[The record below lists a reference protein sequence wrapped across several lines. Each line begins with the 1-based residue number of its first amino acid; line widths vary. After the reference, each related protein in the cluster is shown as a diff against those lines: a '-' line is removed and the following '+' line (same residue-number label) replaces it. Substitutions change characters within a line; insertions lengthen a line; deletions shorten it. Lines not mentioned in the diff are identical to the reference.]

1 MNNMDNLTS
10 IYRCHDILDEKTLS
24 VIKKVKRSLFVPE
37 KYKSFSDTDLAIPLE
52 SEQHMLTP
60 SCEGKIMQS
69 MDFHINDN
77 VLVIGTGSGY
87 LTECA
92 SYLTNTVSS
101 YEIDSKLYNYGKNN
115 IDLYS
120 KNRHKIDLN
129 HQSILD
135 CLNKLSRYSKVI
147 FTCSVDTH
155 KTFIN
160 HLANDSISFF
170 FINQYKSPYK
180 TGIMVTKTRNGYR
193 LKENI
198 VISQTN
204 QIKD

>member
-24 VIKKVKRSLFVPE
+24 VIKKVKRSLFVLE

-60 SCEGKIMQS
+60 YCEGKIMQS

-92 SYLTNTVSS
+92 SYLTNTVS
-101 YEIDSKLYNYGKNN
+101 
-115 IDLYS
+115 
-120 KNRHKIDLN
+120 
-129 HQSILD
+129 
-135 CLNKLSRYSKVI
+135 
-147 FTCSVDTH
+147 
-155 KTFIN
+155 
-160 HLANDSISFF
+160 
-170 FINQYKSPYK
+170 
-180 TGIMVTKTRNGYR
+180 
-193 LKENI
+193 
-198 VISQTN
+198 
-204 QIKD
+204 

>member
-24 VIKKVKRSLFVPE
+24 VIKKVKRGLFVPE

-120 KNRHKIDLN
+120 KNRHKINLN

-147 FTCSVDTH
+147 FTCSVDTY

-160 HLANDSISFF
+160 YLGNDSTSFF

>member
-60 SCEGKIMQS
+60 SCEGKIIQS

-77 VLVIGTGSGY
+77 VIVIGTGSGY

-115 IDLYS
+115 IDLHS

-135 CLNKLSRYSKVI
+135 CLDKLSRYSKVI
-147 FTCSVDTH
+147 FTCSVDTY
-155 KTFIN
+155 KTYIN
-160 HLANDSISFF
+160 YLANDSISFF

-180 TGIMVTKTRNGYR
+180 TGIIVTKTRNGYR

-204 QIKD
+204 KIKD

>member
-1 MNNMDNLTS
+1 MNDMDNLTS
-10 IYRCHDILDEKTLS
+10 IYRCHDILDEKILS
-24 VIKKVKRSLFVPE
+24 VIKKVKRGLFVPE

-101 YEIDSKLYNYGKNN
+101 YEIDSKRHNHGKNN

-147 FTCSVDTH
+147 FTCSVDTYE
-155 KTFIN
+155 TFIN
-160 HLANDSISFF
+160 YLANDSTSFF

>member
-37 KYKSFSDTDLAIPLE
+37 KYKSFSDTDLAIPLV

-77 VLVIGTGSGY
+77 VLVVGTGSGY

-147 FTCSVDTH
+147 FTCSVDTY

-160 HLANDSISFF
+160 YLANDSTSFF

-180 TGIMVTKTRNGYR
+180 TGIMITKTRNGYR

>member
-1 MNNMDNLTS
+1 MNYMDNLTS

-24 VIKKVKRSLFVPE
+24 VIKKVKRGLFVPE

-129 HQSILD
+129 NQSILD

-147 FTCSVDTH
+147 FTCSVDTY

-160 HLANDSISFF
+160 YLANGSTSFF

-180 TGIMVTKTRNGYR
+180 TGIIVTKTRNGYR

>member
-24 VIKKVKRSLFVPE
+24 VIKKVKRGLFVPE

-77 VLVIGTGSGY
+77 VLVVGAGSGY

-135 CLNKLSRYSKVI
+135 CLNKVSRYSKVI
-147 FTCSVDTH
+147 FTCSVDTY

-160 HLANDSISFF
+160 YLGNNSTSFF

>member
-24 VIKKVKRSLFVPE
+24 VIKKVKRGLFVPE

-69 MDFHINDN
+69 MDFHVNDN

-147 FTCSVDTH
+147 FTCSVDTY

-160 HLANDSISFF
+160 YLGNDSTSFF

>member
-115 IDLYS
+115 IDLHS

-147 FTCSVDTH
+147 FTCSVDTYE
-155 KTFIN
+155 TFIN
-160 HLANDSISFF
+160 YLANDSTSFF

-204 QIKD
+204 KIKD

>member
-10 IYRCHDILDEKTLS
+10 IYRCHDILDEKILS
-24 VIKKVKRSLFVPE
+24 VIKNVKRGLFVPE

-101 YEIDSKLYNYGKNN
+101 YEIDSKLYSYGKNN
-115 IDLYS
+115 LDLYS

-129 HQSILD
+129 HLSILD

-147 FTCSVDTH
+147 FTCSVDTY

-160 HLANDSISFF
+160 YLANDSTSFF

>member
-1 MNNMDNLTS
+1 MSSKDNLTS
-10 IYRCHDILDEKTLS
+10 IYRCHDILDEKTLR
-24 VIKKVKRSLFVPE
+24 VIKKVKRGLFVPE

-60 SCEGKIMQS
+60 SCEGKIIQS

-77 VLVIGTGSGY
+77 VIVIGTGSGY

-115 IDLYS
+115 IDLHS

-135 CLNKLSRYSKVI
+135 CLDKLSRYSKVI
-147 FTCSVDTH
+147 FTCSVDTY
-155 KTFIN
+155 KTYIN
-160 HLANDSISFF
+160 YLANDSISFF

-204 QIKD
+204 KIKD

>member
-24 VIKKVKRSLFVPE
+24 VIKKVKRGLFVPE

-77 VLVIGTGSGY
+77 VLVVGTGSGY

-92 SYLTNTVSS
+92 SFLTNTVSS

-147 FTCSVDTH
+147 FTCSVGTYE
-155 KTFIN
+155 TFIN
-160 HLANDSISFF
+160 YLANDSTSFF

>member
-24 VIKKVKRSLFVPE
+24 VIKKVKRGLFVPE

-147 FTCSVDTH
+147 FTCSVDTY

-160 HLANDSISFF
+160 YLGNNSTSFF

>member
-24 VIKKVKRSLFVPE
+24 VIKKVKRGLFVPE

-147 FTCSVDTH
+147 FTCSVDTY

-160 HLANDSISFF
+160 YLANDSISFF

-180 TGIMVTKTRNGYR
+180 TGIIVTKTRNGYR

>member
-24 VIKKVKRSLFVPE
+24 VIKKVKRGLFVPE

-77 VLVIGTGSGY
+77 VLVVGTGSGY

-92 SYLTNTVSS
+92 SFLTNTVSS

-147 FTCSVDTH
+147 FTCSVDTY

-160 HLANDSISFF
+160 YLANDSTSFF

>member
-1 MNNMDNLTS
+1 MNNIDNLTS

-77 VLVIGTGSGY
+77 VLVVGTGSGY

-115 IDLYS
+115 IDLHS

-135 CLNKLSRYSKVI
+135 CLDKLSRYSKVI
-147 FTCSVDTH
+147 FTCSVDTY
-155 KTFIN
+155 KTYIN
-160 HLANDSISFF
+160 YLANDSISFF

>member
-10 IYRCHDILDEKTLS
+10 IYRCLDILDEKTLS

-147 FTCSVDTH
+147 FTCSVDNYE
-155 KTFIN
+155 TFIN
-160 HLANDSISFF
+160 YLANDSTSFF

-204 QIKD
+204 KIKD

>member
-52 SEQHMLTP
+52 SEQNMLTP

-77 VLVIGTGSGY
+77 VIVIGTGSGY

-115 IDLYS
+115 IDLHS

-135 CLNKLSRYSKVI
+135 CLDKLSRYSKVI
-147 FTCSVDTH
+147 FTCSVDTY
-155 KTFIN
+155 KTYIN
-160 HLANDSISFF
+160 YLANDSISFF

-204 QIKD
+204 KIKD

>member
-24 VIKKVKRSLFVPE
+24 VIKRVNRGLFVPE
-37 KYKSFSDTDLAIPLE
+37 RYKSFSDTDLAIPLE

-87 LTECA
+87 LTECT

-101 YEIDSKLYNYGKNN
+101 YEIDSRLYNYGKNN

-129 HQSILD
+129 HKNILE
-135 CLNKLSRYSKVI
+135 CLNKLSSYSKVI
-147 FTCSVDTH
+147 FTCSVDTY

-160 HLANDSISFF
+160 YLGNDSMSFF

-180 TGIMVTKTRNGYR
+180 TGIIITKTRNGYR
-193 LKENI
+193 VKKNI

>member
-77 VLVIGTGSGY
+77 VLVVGTGSGY

-147 FTCSVDTH
+147 FTCSVDTY

-160 HLANDSISFF
+160 YLANDSTSFF

>member
-24 VIKKVKRSLFVPE
+24 VIKRVNRGLFVPK

-52 SEQHMLTP
+52 SGQHMLTP

-69 MDFHINDN
+69 MDFHTNDN

-147 FTCSVDTH
+147 FTCSVDTY

-160 HLANDSISFF
+160 YLANDSTSFF

>member
-24 VIKKVKRSLFVPE
+24 VIKKVKRGLFVPE

-120 KNRHKIDLN
+120 KDRHKIDLN
-129 HQSILD
+129 HQGILD

-147 FTCSVDTH
+147 FTCSVDTY
-155 KTFIN
+155 KTFIKY
-160 HLANDSISFF
+160 LANDSTSFF

>member
-24 VIKKVKRSLFVPE
+24 VIKKVKRGLFVPE
-37 KYKSFSDTDLAIPLE
+37 KDKSFSDTDLAIPLE

-147 FTCSVDTH
+147 FTCSVDTY

-160 HLANDSISFF
+160 YLANDSTSFF

>member
-24 VIKKVKRSLFVPE
+24 VIKKVKRGLFVPE

-77 VLVIGTGSGY
+77 VLVVGTGSGY

-147 FTCSVDTH
+147 FTCSVDTY

-160 HLANDSISFF
+160 YLANGSTSFF

>member
-24 VIKKVKRSLFVPE
+24 VIKKVKRGLFVPE

-77 VLVIGTGSGY
+77 VLVVGTGSGY

-147 FTCSVDTH
+147 FTCSVDTY

-160 HLANDSISFF
+160 HLANDSTSFF

-193 LKENI
+193 LKESI

>member
-1 MNNMDNLTS
+1 MNNMENLTS

-77 VLVIGTGSGY
+77 VLVVGTGSGY

-92 SYLTNTVSS
+92 SFLTNTVSS

-120 KNRHKIDLN
+120 KNRHKINLN
-129 HQSILD
+129 HQNILD
-135 CLNKLSRYSKVI
+135 CLNKLSGYSKVI

>member
-24 VIKKVKRSLFVPE
+24 VIKKVKRGLFVPE

-147 FTCSVDTH
+147 FTCSVDTYE
-155 KTFIN
+155 TFIN
-160 HLANDSISFF
+160 YLANDSTSFF

>member
-10 IYRCHDILDEKTLS
+10 IYRCHDILDEKILS

-87 LTECA
+87 LTECV

-101 YEIDSKLYNYGKNN
+101 YEIDTKLYSYGKNN

-129 HQSILD
+129 HLSILD

-147 FTCSVDTH
+147 FTCSVDTY

-160 HLANDSISFF
+160 YLANDSISFF

-180 TGIMVTKTRNGYR
+180 TGIIVTKTRNGYR

-198 VISQTN
+198 VISETN

>member
-24 VIKKVKRSLFVPE
+24 VIKRVNRGLFVPE
-37 KYKSFSDTDLAIPLE
+37 RYKSFSDTDLAIPLE

-87 LTECA
+87 LTECI

-120 KNRHKIDLN
+120 INRHKIDLN
-129 HQSILD
+129 HKNILE
-135 CLNKLSRYSKVI
+135 CLNKLSSYSKVI
-147 FTCSVDTH
+147 FTCSVDTY

-160 HLANDSISFF
+160 YLGNDSMSFF

-180 TGIMVTKTRNGYR
+180 TGIIITKTRNGYR
-193 LKENI
+193 VKKNI

>member
-24 VIKKVKRSLFVPE
+24 VIKRVNRALFVPE
-37 KYKSFSDTDLAIPLE
+37 RYKSFSDTDLAIPLE

-147 FTCSVDTH
+147 FTCSVDTY

-160 HLANDSISFF
+160 YLGNDSMSFF

-180 TGIMVTKTRNGYR
+180 TGIIITKTRNGYR
-193 LKENI
+193 VKKNI

>member
-77 VLVIGTGSGY
+77 VLVVGTGSGY

-120 KNRHKIDLN
+120 KNRHKINLN

-147 FTCSVDTH
+147 FTCSVDTY

-160 HLANDSISFF
+160 YLANDSTSFF

>member
-24 VIKKVKRSLFVPE
+24 VIKKVKRGLFVPE

-52 SEQHMLTP
+52 SEQYMLTP

-87 LTECA
+87 LTECV

-101 YEIDSKLYNYGKNN
+101 YEFDSKLYNYGRNN
-115 IDLYS
+115 LDLYS
-120 KNRHKIDLN
+120 KNRYKIDLN

-147 FTCSVDTH
+147 FTCSVDTY

-160 HLANDSISFF
+160 YLGSDSTSFF

-204 QIKD
+204 HIKD

>member
-1 MNNMDNLTS
+1 MNNMENLTS

-37 KYKSFSDTDLAIPLE
+37 KYKSFSDTDLAIPLV

-77 VLVIGTGSGY
+77 VLVVGTGSGY

-147 FTCSVDTH
+147 FTCSVDTYE
-155 KTFIN
+155 TFIN
-160 HLANDSISFF
+160 YLANDSTSFF

>member
-10 IYRCHDILDEKTLS
+10 IYRCHDILDEKILS

-87 LTECA
+87 LTECI

-101 YEIDSKLYNYGKNN
+101 YEFDSKLYSYGKNN
-115 IDLYS
+115 LDLYS
-120 KNRHKIDLN
+120 KNRSKIDLN
-129 HQSILD
+129 HQSILG

-147 FTCSVDTH
+147 FTCSVDTY

-160 HLANDSISFF
+160 YLGNDSASFF

-180 TGIMVTKTRNGYR
+180 TGIMVDKTRNGYR